1 MNPRL
6 TTVAVAALALG
17 GAVAYGLMGSARQ
30 PAVATVSGKALIGGP
45 FSLIDHTGKPVTDK
59 DFRGRYMLV
68 FFGYTYCP
76 DVCPAS
82 LQVISAALDQLDPD
96 ATTITALLD
105 AVPGALQ
112 RAEQGRT
119 DLAARRV
126 VPLDEL

>member
-1 MNPRL
+1 MAVKRTNRVNLLLDEEHAIKLRRVAARMYVQPG
-6 TTVAVAALALG
+6 TVA
-17 GAVAYGLMGSARQ
+17 R
-30 PAVATVSGKALIGGP
+30 
-45 FSLIDHTGKPVTDK
+45 SL
-59 DFRGRYMLV
+59 L
-68 FFGYTYCP
+68 
-76 DVCPAS
+76 
-82 LQVISAALDQLDPD
+82 SAALDQLDPD